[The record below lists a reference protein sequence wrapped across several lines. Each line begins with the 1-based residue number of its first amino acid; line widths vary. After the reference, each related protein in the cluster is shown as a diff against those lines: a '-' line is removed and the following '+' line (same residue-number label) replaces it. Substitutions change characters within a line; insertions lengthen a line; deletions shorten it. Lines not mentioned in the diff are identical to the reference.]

1 MQRLGELLVIEHV
14 LTPEARDAALV
25 RMAVTGERIG
35 SAAIEGG
42 ANADRVAMVLAR
54 QHGVLAARD
63 AQLSAIPATVRT
75 LLPEDE
81 ARRMCAVPLRLAA
94 GTGELIV
101 AVRDPGDPEV
111 VAELALLTGKTV
123 KIAVAAERRL
133 RQALDV
139 VYGRA
144 AADNPLVPRAPVVTR
159 PPAEAARMLAEMSA
173 ASAGGRAGRR
183 WRRLLELALVVGLV
197 ASLIGLYAKQGR
209 RKERELRALPTVPR
223 TEGDQPGRLEQ
234 ALDGYEARVALCRKD
249 FATCLSE
256 CRRTTPLGREAR
268 CDDWCDR
275 TACAK
280 LRVRASEL
288 GAAPAPSQSPRSPS
302 P

>member
-14 LTPEARDAALV
+14 LTPEARDAALA
-25 RMAVTGERIG
+25 RMAITGERIG
-35 SAAIEGG
+35 SAAIDGG

-54 QHGVLAARD
+54 QHAVLAARD
-63 AQLSAIPATVRT
+63 HQLAAIPANVRAI
-75 LLPEDE
+75 LPEDE
-81 ARRMCAVPLRLAA
+81 ARRLCAVPLRLAA
-94 GTGELIV
+94 GTGELVV
-101 AVRDPGDPEV
+101 AVRDPSDPEV
-111 VAELALLTGKTV
+111 AAELELLTGKTV

-139 VYGRA
+139 LHGRA
-144 AADNPLVPRAPVVTR
+144 AADNPLLPR
-159 PPAEAARMLAEMSA
+159 PPAAVAKPPPEAARLLAEMSA
-173 ASAGGRAGRR
+173 GGGVRTGRR

-197 ASLIGLYAKQGR
+197 ASLIGAYARQGR
-209 RKERELRALPTVPR
+209 RGERKLRALPTAPR

-234 ALDGYEARVALCRKD
+234 ALDGYEERLALCRKD
-249 FATCLSE
+249 FAVCLSE

-268 CDDWCDR
+268 CDGWCDR

-288 GAAPAPSQSPRSPS
+288 APAPSPSQSPRSPS